1 MGAHAQVHY
10 YKKITEKKTELE
22 EEGDIEDYLN
32 NFLEGVR
39 DDVLMIGQISLEEV
53 QVGAL

>member
-1 MGAHAQVHY
+1 MHY

-22 EEGDIEDYLN
+22 EDGDIEDYLN

-53 QVGAL
+53 QVGTL